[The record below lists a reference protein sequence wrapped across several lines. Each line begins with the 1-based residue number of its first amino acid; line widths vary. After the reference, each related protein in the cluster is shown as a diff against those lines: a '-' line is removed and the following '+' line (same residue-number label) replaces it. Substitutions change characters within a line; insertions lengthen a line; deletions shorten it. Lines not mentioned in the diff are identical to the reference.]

1 MSEQREFMKRTDLL
15 VILVLAGIFLGGWL
29 WMRSHGSDTDAENY
43 AVMSIN
49 DQIVEV
55 WPLAEHHN
63 DLTIDLSSYGSRAR
77 RNSMTEQ
84 YGSLMWTVRTRY
96 VNPWGMSRMR
106 WKQ

>member
-29 WMRSHGSDTDAENY
+29 WMRSRGSDTDAENY

-49 DQIVEV
+49 DRLWRSGRWQNITMIS
-55 WPLAEHHN
+55 PLICRPM
-63 DLTIDLSSYGSRAR
+63 DSRAR

-84 YGSLMWTVRTRY
+84 YGSLCGLSGQ
-96 VNPWGMSRMR
+96 GM
-106 WKQ
+106 